1 MRAAQRG
8 VFFILE
14 NKDSSDLL
22 ELLNKCNFPE
32 LRERLEKMNEVDI
45 AEFMEGL
52 NQEQTL
58 LVFRILPKD
67 ISADVFSYLDAD
79 SRTGIVQAATDKE
92 LHVLVDDLYMD
103 DTIDLLEEVPAN
115 VVRRVL
121 ASTDAHTRE
130 LINKFLKYPDNSAG
144 SIMTIEMVELH
155 DRFTVR
161 EAIDHIRKTGVDKE
175 TIYTCY
181 CIDDAR
187 HLIGSV
193 QLRHLIMADEDDLIR
208 DIMDSME
215 YLRYVH
221 TLDDQEEVADIVRK
235 YDLLSVPVLDNED
248 RLVGIITVDD
258 IVDVIEEE
266 NTEDIEKM
274 NLLKPSGNDK
284 PYLKTS
290 VFRLAGNRIVWL
302 LVLMISATFT
312 SKIIENYEALLSGMV
327 ALTASI
333 PMLMDTGGNAG
344 SQSST
349 LIIRNLALGE
359 LTVRDYF
366 RILWKELR
374 VALIC
379 GVILG
384 AVNLGRMLLLHSG
397 TVAESMV
404 TCLAMVCAVVVA
416 KVIGCTL
423 PIIAKVIRIDPA
435 LMAGPLITTLVDAL
449 TLLIYF
455 SLAQAFL
462 M

>member
-1 MRAAQRG
+1 ME
-8 VFFILE
+8 E
-14 NKDSSDLL
+14 NRFAGLL
-22 ELLNKCNFPE
+22 ELLGRYNFPE

-45 AEFMEGL
+45 AEFMEDL

-67 ISADVFSYLDAD
+67 ISADVFSYLDSD
-79 SRTGIVQAATDKE
+79 SRTGIIEAATDKE
-92 LHVLVDDLYMD
+92 LHVLVDDLYLD
-103 DTIDLLEEVPAN
+103 DTVDMLEEVPAN

-121 ASTDAHTRE
+121 ANTDPKTRE
-130 LINKFLKYPDNSAG
+130 LINRFLKYPDNSAG

-155 DRFTVR
+155 DRYTVR
-161 EAIDHIRKTGVDKE
+161 EAIDHIRKTAVDKE

-193 QLRHLIMADEDDLIR
+193 QLRHLIISDEDDLIR

-215 YLRYVH
+215 YQRYVH

-290 VFRLAGNRIVWL
+290 VLRLAGNRIVWL

-312 SKIIENYEALLSGMV
+312 GKIIENFEALLSGMV

-344 SQSST
+344 NQTST
-349 LIIRNLALGE
+349 LVIRNLALGE
-359 LTVRDYF
+359 VAVRDYL

-379 GVILG
+379 GLTLA
-384 AVNLGRMLLLHSG
+384 AVNLGRMLLLRSG
-397 TVAESMV
+397 TLMECVV
-404 TCLAMVCAVVVA
+404 TSLAMMCAVIVA
-416 KVIGCTL
+416 KIIGCTL
-423 PIIAKVIRIDPA
+423 PIIAKLIHLDPA
-435 LMAGPLITTLVDAL
+435 LMAGPMLTTIVDAV

-455 SLAQAFL
+455 SLAQAML

>member
-1 MRAAQRG
+1 M
-8 VFFILE
+8 E
-14 NKDSSDLL
+14 NNGFGELL
-22 ELLNKCNFPE
+22 ELLAKCNFPE

-67 ISADVFSYLDAD
+67 ISADVFSYLDSD
-79 SRTGIVQAATDKE
+79 SRTGIIEAATDKE
-92 LHVLVDDLYMD
+92 LHALVDDLYLD
-103 DTIDLLEEVPAN
+103 DTVDMLEEVPAN

-121 ASTDAHTRE
+121 ASTDSQTRE
-130 LINKFLKYPDNSAG
+130 LINRFLNYPENSAG

-155 DRFTVR
+155 DRYTVR

-208 DIMDSME
+208 DIMDGMD

-266 NTEDIEKM
+266 NTEDMEKM
-274 NLLKPSGNDK
+274 SLLKPSGNDK

-290 VFRLAGNRIVWL
+290 VFRLPGNRIVWL

-312 SKIIENYEALLSGMV
+312 GKIIENYEALLSGMV

-344 SQSST
+344 SQTST
-349 LIIRNLALGE
+349 LVIRNLALGE
-359 LTVRDYF
+359 VTARDYL

-379 GVILG
+379 GLILG
-384 AVNLGRMLLLHSG
+384 VVNLGRMLLLRSG
-397 TVAESMV
+397 TLMECVV
-404 TCLAMVCAVVVA
+404 TSLAMVCAVIVA
-416 KVIGCTL
+416 KLIGCTL
-423 PIIAKVIRIDPA
+423 PIIAKLLHIDPA
-435 LMAGPLITTLVDAL
+435 LMAGPMITTIVDAV
-449 TLLIYF
+449 TLIIYF
-455 SLAQAFL
+455 SLAQAIL

>member
-1 MRAAQRG
+1 ME
-8 VFFILE
+8 E
-14 NKDSSDLL
+14 NRFAGLL
-22 ELLNKCNFPE
+22 ELLGRCNFSE

-45 AEFMEGL
+45 AEFMEDL

-67 ISADVFSYLDAD
+67 ISADVFSYLDSD
-79 SRTGIVQAATDKE
+79 SRTGIIEAATDKE
-92 LHVLVDDLYMD
+92 LHVLVDDLYLD
-103 DTIDLLEEVPAN
+103 DTVDMLEEVPAN

-121 ASTDAHTRE
+121 ANTDPKTRE
-130 LINKFLKYPDNSAG
+130 LINRFLKYPDNSAG

-155 DRFTVR
+155 DRYTVR
-161 EAIDHIRKTGVDKE
+161 EAIDHIRKTAVDKE

-193 QLRHLIMADEDDLIR
+193 QLRHLIISDEDDLIR

-215 YLRYVH
+215 YQRYVH

-290 VFRLAGNRIVWL
+290 VLRLAGNRIVWL

-312 SKIIENYEALLSGMV
+312 GKIIENFEALLSGMV

-344 SQSST
+344 NQTST
-349 LIIRNLALGE
+349 LVIRNLALGE
-359 LTVRDYF
+359 VAVRDYL

-379 GVILG
+379 GLTLA
-384 AVNLGRMLLLHSG
+384 AVNLGRMLLLRSG
-397 TVAESMV
+397 TLMECVV
-404 TCLAMVCAVVVA
+404 TSLAMMCAVIVA
-416 KVIGCTL
+416 KIIGCTL
-423 PIIAKVIRIDPA
+423 PIIAKLIHLDPA
-435 LMAGPLITTLVDAL
+435 LMAGPMLTTIVDAV

-455 SLAQAFL
+455 SLAQAML

>member
-1 MRAAQRG
+1 ME
-8 VFFILE
+8 E
-14 NKDSSDLL
+14 NRFAGLL
-22 ELLNKCNFPE
+22 ELLGRCNFPE

-45 AEFMEGL
+45 AEFMEDL

-67 ISADVFSYLDAD
+67 MSADVFSYLDSD
-79 SRTGIVQAATDKE
+79 SRTGIIEAATDKE
-92 LHVLVDDLYMD
+92 LHILVDDLYLD
-103 DTIDLLEEVPAN
+103 DTVDMLEEVPAN

-121 ASTDAHTRE
+121 ASTDQETRE
-130 LINKFLKYPDNSAG
+130 LINRFLNYPENSAG

-161 EAIDHIRKTGVDKE
+161 QAIDHIRKTAVDKE

-193 QLRHLIMADEDDLIR
+193 QLRHLIISDEDDLIR

-215 YLRYVH
+215 YQHYVH
-221 TLDDQEEVADIVRK
+221 TLDDQEEVADVVRK
-235 YDLLSVPVLDNED
+235 YDLLSVPVLDNEN

-312 SKIIENYEALLSGMV
+312 SKIIENYEMLLSGMV

-344 SQSST
+344 SQTST

-359 LTVRDYF
+359 VTVKDYL

-379 GVILG
+379 GLLL
-384 AVNLGRMLLLHSG
+384 ASVNLGRMLLLRSG
-397 TVAESMV
+397 TLMECVV
-404 TCLAMVCAVVVA
+404 TSLAMMCAVVVA
-416 KVIGCTL
+416 KLIGCTL
-423 PIIAKVIRIDPA
+423 PIIAKIVHLDPA
-435 LMAGPLITTLVDAL
+435 LMAGPLITTIVDAL
-449 TLLIYF
+449 TLIIYF
-455 SLAQAFL
+455 SLAQVIL
-462 M
+462 L

>member
-1 MRAAQRG
+1 M
-8 VFFILE
+8 E
-14 NKDSSDLL
+14 NNRFDQLLDLL
-22 ELLNKCNFPE
+22 RKCNFPE

-67 ISADVFSYLDAD
+67 ISADVFAYLDSD
-79 SRTGIVQAATDKE
+79 SRTGIIEAATDKE
-92 LHVLVDDLYMD
+92 LHVLVDDLYLD
-103 DTIDLLEEVPAN
+103 DTVDILEEVPAN

-121 ASTDAHTRE
+121 ASTDAQTRE
-130 LINKFLKYPDNSAG
+130 LINKFLNYPENSAG

-155 DRFTVR
+155 DRYTVR
-161 EAIDHIRKTGVDKE
+161 EAIDHIRKTAVDKE

-193 QLRHLIMADEDDLIR
+193 QLRHLILADEDDLIR
-208 DIMDSME
+208 DIMDGMD

-266 NTEDIEKM
+266 NTEDLEKM

-290 VFRLAGNRIVWL
+290 VVRLAGNRIVWL

-312 SKIIENYEALLSGMV
+312 GKIIENYESLLSGMV

-344 SQSST
+344 SQTST
-349 LIIRNLALGE
+349 LVIRNLALGE
-359 LTVRDYF
+359 VAPRDYL
-366 RILWKELR
+366 RILWKEVR

-379 GVILG
+379 GLTLG
-384 AVNLGRMLLLHSG
+384 IVNLGRMLLLQSG
-397 TVAESMV
+397 TLMECVV
-404 TCLAMVCAVVVA
+404 TSLAMICAVIVA
-416 KVIGCTL
+416 KMIGCTL
-423 PIIAKVIRIDPA
+423 PIIAKLIHLDPA
-435 LMAGPLITTLVDAL
+435 LMAGPMITTIVDAV
-449 TLLIYF
+449 TLVIYF
-455 SLAQAFL
+455 SMAQAIL

>member
-1 MRAAQRG
+1 M
-8 VFFILE
+8 E
-14 NKDSSDLL
+14 NNRFDQLL
-22 ELLNKCNFPE
+22 RLLGKGNFPE

-67 ISADVFSYLDAD
+67 ISADVFAYLDSD
-79 SRTGIVQAATDKE
+79 SRAGIIEAATDKE
-92 LHVLVDDLYMD
+92 LHVLVDDLYLD
-103 DTIDLLEEVPAN
+103 DTVDILEEVPAN

-121 ASTDAHTRE
+121 ANTDAQTRE
-130 LINKFLKYPDNSAG
+130 LINRFLNYPENSAG

-161 EAIDHIRKTGVDKE
+161 EAIDHIRKTAVDKE

-193 QLRHLIMADEDDLIR
+193 QLRHLILADEDDLIR
-208 DIMDSME
+208 DIMDGMD

-266 NTEDIEKM
+266 NTEDLEKM

-290 VFRLAGNRIVWL
+290 VVRLAGNRIVWL

-312 SKIIENYEALLSGMV
+312 GKIIENYEALLSGMV

-344 SQSST
+344 SQTST
-349 LIIRNLALGE
+349 LVIRNLALGE
-359 LTVRDYF
+359 VMPRDYL
-366 RILWKELR
+366 RILWKEVR

-379 GVILG
+379 GLTLG
-384 AVNLGRMLLLHSG
+384 VVNLGRMLLLRSG
-397 TVAESMV
+397 TLMECMV
-404 TCLAMVCAVVVA
+404 TSMAMVCAVIVA
-416 KVIGCTL
+416 KMIGCTL
-423 PIIAKVIRIDPA
+423 PIIAKLLHIDPA
-435 LMAGPLITTLVDAL
+435 LMAGPMITTIVDAV
-449 TLLIYF
+449 TLVIYF
-455 SLAQAFL
+455 SMAQAIL

>member
-1 MRAAQRG
+1 M
-8 VFFILE
+8 E
-14 NKDSSDLL
+14 NNRFDQLL
-22 ELLNKCNFPE
+22 RLLGKGNFPE

-67 ISADVFSYLDAD
+67 ISADVFAYLDSD
-79 SRTGIVQAATDKE
+79 SRAGIIEAATDKE
-92 LHVLVDDLYMD
+92 LHVLVDDLYLD
-103 DTIDLLEEVPAN
+103 DTVDILEEVPAN

-121 ASTDAHTRE
+121 ANTDAQTRE
-130 LINKFLKYPDNSAG
+130 LINRFLNYPENSAG

-161 EAIDHIRKTGVDKE
+161 EAIDHIRKTAVDKE

-193 QLRHLIMADEDDLIR
+193 QLRHLILADEDDLIR
-208 DIMDSME
+208 DIMDGMD

-266 NTEDIEKM
+266 NTEDLEKM

-290 VFRLAGNRIVWL
+290 VVRLAGNRIVWL

-312 SKIIENYEALLSGMV
+312 GKIIENYEALLSGMV

-344 SQSST
+344 SQTST
-349 LIIRNLALGE
+349 LVIRNLALGE
-359 LTVRDYF
+359 VMPRDYL
-366 RILWKELR
+366 RILWKEVR

-379 GVILG
+379 GLTLG
-384 AVNLGRMLLLHSG
+384 VVNLGRMLLLRSG
-397 TVAESMV
+397 TLMECVVTSM
-404 TCLAMVCAVVVA
+404 AMVCAVIVA
-416 KVIGCTL
+416 KMIGCTL
-423 PIIAKVIRIDPA
+423 PIIAKLLHIDPA
-435 LMAGPLITTLVDAL
+435 LMAGPMITTIVDAV
-449 TLLIYF
+449 TLVIYF
-455 SLAQAFL
+455 SMAQTIL

>member
-1 MRAAQRG
+1 M
-8 VFFILE
+8 E
-14 NKDSSDLL
+14 NNSFAELLDLL
-22 ELLNKCNFPE
+22 GRCNFPE

-45 AEFMEGL
+45 AEFMEDL

-67 ISADVFSYLDAD
+67 ISADVFSYLDSD
-79 SRTGIVQAATDKE
+79 SRTGIIEAATDKE
-92 LHVLVDDLYMD
+92 LHVLVDDLYLD
-103 DTIDLLEEVPAN
+103 DTVDLLEEVPAN

-121 ASTDAHTRE
+121 ASTDPHTRE
-130 LINKFLKYPDNSAG
+130 LINKFLNYPDNSAG

-155 DRFTVR
+155 DRYTVR
-161 EAIDHIRKTGVDKE
+161 EAIEHIRKTGVDKE

-187 HLIGSV
+187 RLIGSV
-193 QLRHLIMADEDDLIR
+193 QLRHLIMADEDDHIR

-235 YDLLSVPVLDNED
+235 YDLLSVPVLDNEN

-384 AVNLGRMLLLHSG
+384 IVNLGRMLLLRSG
-397 TVAESMV
+397 SIPECLV

-423 PIIAKVIRIDPA
+423 PIIAKLVHIDPA

-449 TLLIYF
+449 TLMIYF

>member
-1 MRAAQRG
+1 M
-8 VFFILE
+8 E
-14 NKDSSDLL
+14 NNRFDQLL
-22 ELLNKCNFPE
+22 RLLGKGNFPE

-67 ISADVFSYLDAD
+67 ISADVFAYLDSD
-79 SRTGIVQAATDKE
+79 SRAGIIEAATDKE
-92 LHVLVDDLYMD
+92 LHVLVDDLYLD
-103 DTIDLLEEVPAN
+103 DTVDILEEVPAN

-121 ASTDAHTRE
+121 ANTDAQTRE
-130 LINKFLKYPDNSAG
+130 LINRFLNYPENSAG

-161 EAIDHIRKTGVDKE
+161 EAIDHIRKTAVDKE

-193 QLRHLIMADEDDLIR
+193 QLRHLILADEDDLIR
-208 DIMDSME
+208 DIMDGMD

-266 NTEDIEKM
+266 NTEDLEKM

-290 VFRLAGNRIVWL
+290 VVRLAGNRIVWL

-312 SKIIENYEALLSGMV
+312 GKIIENYEALLSGMV

-344 SQSST
+344 SQTST
-349 LIIRNLALGE
+349 LVIRNLALGE
-359 LTVRDYF
+359 VMPRDYL
-366 RILWKELR
+366 RILWKEVR

-379 GVILG
+379 GLTLG
-384 AVNLGRMLLLHSG
+384 VVNLGRMLLLRSG
-397 TVAESMV
+397 TLMECVVTSM
-404 TCLAMVCAVVVA
+404 AMVCAVIVA
-416 KVIGCTL
+416 KMIGCTL
-423 PIIAKVIRIDPA
+423 PIIAKLLHIDPA
-435 LMAGPLITTLVDAL
+435 LMAGPMITTIVDAV
-449 TLLIYF
+449 TLVIYF
-455 SLAQAFL
+455 SMAQAIL

>member
-1 MRAAQRG
+1 MEDNRFDQ
-8 VFFILE
+8 
-14 NKDSSDLL
+14 LL
-22 ELLNKCNFPE
+22 ELLGKCNFPE

-67 ISADVFSYLDAD
+67 ISADVFSYLDSD
-79 SRTGIVQAATDKE
+79 SRTGIIEAATDKE
-92 LHVLVDDLYMD
+92 LHVLVDDLYLD
-103 DTIDLLEEVPAN
+103 DTVDMLEEVPAN

-121 ASTDAHTRE
+121 GSTDAQTRE
-130 LINKFLKYPDNSAG
+130 LINKFLNYPENSAG

-208 DIMDSME
+208 DIMDGMD

-221 TLDDQEEVADIVRK
+221 TLEDQEEVADIVRK

-312 SKIIENYEALLSGMV
+312 GKIIENFETLLSGMV
-327 ALTASI
+327 ALTAAI

-344 SQSST
+344 SQTST
-349 LIIRNLALGE
+349 LVIRNLALGE
-359 LTVRDYF
+359 VTVRDYL

-379 GVILG
+379 SVILG
-384 AVNLGRMLLLHSG
+384 TVNLGRMLLLHSG
-397 TVAESMV
+397 TTMECLV
-404 TCLAMVCAVVVA
+404 TSLAMMCAVVVA
-416 KVIGCTL
+416 KIIGCTL
-423 PIIAKVIRIDPA
+423 PIIAKLIHLDPA
-435 LMAGPLITTLVDAL
+435 LMAGPMITTIVDAV
-449 TLLIYF
+449 TLIIYF
-455 SLAQAFL
+455 SLAQAIL

>member
-1 MRAAQRG
+1 MEDNRFDQ
-8 VFFILE
+8 
-14 NKDSSDLL
+14 LL
-22 ELLNKCNFPE
+22 ELLGKCNFPE

-67 ISADVFSYLDAD
+67 ISADVFSYLDSD
-79 SRTGIVQAATDKE
+79 SRTGIIEAATDKE
-92 LHVLVDDLYMD
+92 LHVLVDDLYLD
-103 DTIDLLEEVPAN
+103 DTVDMLEEVPAN

-121 ASTDAHTRE
+121 GSTDAQTRE
-130 LINKFLKYPDNSAG
+130 LINKFLNYPENSAG

-208 DIMDSME
+208 DIMDGMD

-235 YDLLSVPVLDNED
+235 YDLLSVPVLDNEN

-274 NLLKPSGNDK
+274 NLLKPSGNDR

-312 SKIIENYEALLSGMV
+312 GKIIENFESLLSGMV
-327 ALTASI
+327 ALTAAI

-344 SQSST
+344 NQTST
-349 LIIRNLALGE
+349 LVIRNLALGE
-359 LTVRDYF
+359 VAVRDYL

-379 GVILG
+379 SVILG
-384 AVNLGRMLLLHSG
+384 VVNLGRMLLLRSG
-397 TVAESMV
+397 TLMECVV
-404 TCLAMVCAVVVA
+404 TSLAMVCAVIVA
-416 KVIGCTL
+416 KLIGCTL
-423 PIIAKVIRIDPA
+423 PIIAKLIHLDPA
-435 LMAGPLITTLVDAL
+435 LMAGPMITTIVDAV
-449 TLLIYF
+449 TLIIYF
-455 SLAQAFL
+455 SLAQAIL